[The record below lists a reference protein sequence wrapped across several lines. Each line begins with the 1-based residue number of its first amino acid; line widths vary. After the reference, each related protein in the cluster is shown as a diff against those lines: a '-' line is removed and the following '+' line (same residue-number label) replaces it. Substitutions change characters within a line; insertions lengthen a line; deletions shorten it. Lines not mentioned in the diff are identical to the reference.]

1 MILSN
6 SPGIDEHPSLLV
18 LILAYEAED
27 TVESVLSRIPS
38 EIHAN
43 FQVEILVVDDASI
56 DRTADVSRGFR
67 ERNPDLRVTVLRNRV
82 NQGYGGNQ
90 KVGYTYA
97 IENSS
102 DFVVM
107 LHGDGQYAPEKL
119 PTLLGPL
126 VDGTADAVFGSR
138 MLEPLQ
144 AISGG
149 MPRYKFIGNRILTA
163 IQNALL
169 GTRLS
174 EFHSG
179 YRAYSVNALKQ
190 IRFTLNTNDFHFDTE
205 IILQLIIAGLRIRE
219 VPIPTYYGSE
229 ISRVNGLAYAAN
241 VLRATLRAALHRS
254 GLLFRRRLQPL
265 DTKNTGYGLK
275 LGYPSSHTM
284 ALATVKPGTSVIDL
298 GSGPGGLDRH
308 LLSKGCQVTVVDQYQ
323 PVAVDDQVE
332 VIVQDLNQKLEF
344 TVTEY
349 DFLLLLDVIEHLESP
364 ETFLR
369 STSALSLTFGPVLW
383 F

>member
-1 MILSN
+1 MKLLTL

-126 VDGTADAVFGSR
+126 VDGTADGYLEVECLSR
-138 MLEPLQ
+138 
-144 AISGG
+144 
-149 MPRYKFIGNRILTA
+149 
-163 IQNALL
+163 
-169 GTRLS
+169 
-174 EFHSG
+174 
-179 YRAYSVNALKQ
+179 YRPSVEAC
-190 IRFTLNTNDFHFDTE
+190 H
-205 IILQLIIAGLRIRE
+205 
-219 VPIPTYYGSE
+219 V
-229 ISRVNGLAYAAN
+229 
-241 VLRATLRAALHRS
+241 
-254 GLLFRRRLQPL
+254 
-265 DTKNTGYGLK
+265 
-275 LGYPSSHTM
+275 
-284 ALATVKPGTSVIDL
+284 
-298 GSGPGGLDRH
+298 
-308 LLSKGCQVTVVDQYQ
+308 
-323 PVAVDDQVE
+323 
-332 VIVQDLNQKLEF
+332 
-344 TVTEY
+344 
-349 DFLLLLDVIEHLESP
+349 
-364 ETFLR
+364 
-369 STSALSLTFGPVLW
+369 
-383 F
+383 